1 MRAVDIIIKKRDHG
15 ELSKEEIQTFV
26 DGFTRGDIPDY
37 QVTAWAMAVLLNGMT
52 ARETTDLTL
61 AMASSGEILDLS
73 GVVDIAVDKHS
84 TGGWVIRPRWWSYR
98 LWLPAGSRW
107 EKCQDAGWVSAW
119 DTG

>member
-52 ARETTDLTL
+52 PREAYEGLLEAYAEVSSFRSSFVRGVKTFRNTRSLFSTGLSFSWNYQAYTTIRNTQTPL
-61 AMASSGEILDLS
+61 AMRD
-73 GVVDIAVDKHS
+73 
-84 TGGWVIRPRWWSYR
+84 
-98 LWLPAGSRW
+98 
-107 EKCQDAGWVSAW
+107 
-119 DTG
+119 